1 MEHVL
6 LATGDASD
14 IFKVRHRITSD
25 GVCSSVDARSADVT
39 TEKRPSGQRAWI
51 EINHHQKTLRI
62 QHKLATS
69 IFRLQ
74 NTFPAY
80 VLVCV
85 THAQMC
91 VGHTLEVLCLGH
103 HSTPLSN
110 ERISHFFWAIVSLK
124 PVPQKKQICIPED

>member
-39 TEKRPSGQRAWI
+39 TENRPSGQRAWI

-62 QHKLATS
+62 QHKLVQSLDFKTHS
-69 IFRLQ
+69 LPISS
-74 NTFPAY
+74 
-80 VLVCV
+80 CV
-85 THAQMC
+85 
-91 VGHTLEVLCLGH
+91 
-103 HSTPLSN
+103 
-110 ERISHFFWAIVSLK
+110 
-124 PVPQKKQICIPED
+124 